1 MEAQGRDSR
10 CSTERRQQHMQ
21 GAESRESFLEVEQE
35 TGNQIQG
42 LRPPLAKLSVTS
54 NTIDS

>member
-1 MEAQGRDSR
+1 MEAQEHDNC
-10 CSTERRQQHMQ
+10 CSIERRQQHMQ
-21 GAESRESFLEVEQE
+21 GAESRESFLDVEQE

>member
-1 MEAQGRDSR
+1 MEAQECDSR
-10 CSTERRQQHMQ
+10 CSIEQRQQHMQ
-21 GAESRESFLEVEQE
+21 GAESSESFLEVEQE